1 MIQMKKQLF
10 ILTFISITLLLKGQ
24 TVQPLNVHIPTSPQ
38 AEAFQKFG
46 DIAINYSTGTPNIS
60 IPLFEINHRGYKLPL
75 NLRYNPQPLKPGYNY
90 DVFGQGW
97 GLSINSCVSRSIE
110 YLPDETRDFK
120 LETDKLNLVYC
131 ASCDQSGDAANQLR
145 LDFSGYNFAHDK
157 FNVVLPNGSSFD
169 FIMEKDYGNN
179 LVYKVSDGRS
189 VKINCIWS
197 PGNIEKFIVT
207 DEDGV
212 QYTFNQGDKP
222 HILSGDLN
230 SSYYVSWQLTRID
243 LPNSSEPITIAY
255 TNTISSPIVACTEP
269 GLNMSGDM
277 HGVLVNG
284 MLLLARGYNLS
295 IPSSGPSYGYT
306 MKLPTS
312 ISYGAMNIEFQ
323 YGTTPREGA
332 SHLYMKELIVREGGS
347 LVRDIKMG
355 MSMKSSFAGGCAGP
369 YDLVKLDGV
378 CIWGSSSLVKP
389 QIYKCSYQSSDFSF
403 SGTDHW
409 GYLNYSNSNC
419 IANFNVYTEFEN
431 DAFNGYMTSF
441 QNLLTPIARTIPQNQ
456 FPYNE
461 FKLSKGGNRTPAG
474 PQAHGVLSRIIYP
487 TGGYTDLEFENHQIL
502 TSTDANGE
510 YISNSHNR
518 MPAQAGGFRIKK
530 ITNYNSDNTVATTMN
545 YRYGRVSGS
554 VPVVNQISN
563 HTGLGEPVVDPN
575 ILTYMNHSARSS
587 GGGMR
592 SDIARY
598 MVLGINERGDRIGIV
613 NPFIDFMG
621 NAFLWECNFSA
632 SNFRRILN
640 GRQPVIYPEVTV
652 YYGDTENQR
661 GCAGKTVY
669 KYDIWGDMGSV
680 KDLLS
685 GSYKDSLFFES
696 PSYYGNTIDYEK
708 KGYEYNKL
716 VEKNDYKF
724 ENNSFTL
731 VLSEKSKWNKQSI
744 MFLDYVHTNP
754 YPYSMP
760 AKYDLLSNYLTTK
773 MNFIGDS
780 KLSSK
785 ETISYTSDGSITAT
799 DSIFYNDRRQ
809 PYLKINVNSS
819 GTIIKNSFVY
829 PYVYYNGSSPAI
841 ISKLV
846 DKNIISPVIESKI
859 EVTNSNGVSTTA
871 GAKVDYAEFNN
882 GITIAPT
889 AAYQLE
895 LKTSGNEYAL
905 QNQINYY
912 TANGNPIEILS
923 KDGIYTTYL
932 WGYQDKYVI
941 AEIKNATYGAVKAA
955 LGYTDS
961 QMSTLFASTSPDMSL
976 INTLRTALPNTYITT
991 YTYGNQ
997 GVISS
1002 TTDPR
1007 GVSTYYEYDAFY
1019 RLSLARNDD
1028 NNIIGRNLYAYQ
1040 DASNN
1045 ASLTATVTP
1054 GAGSYTSGA
1063 TGTATLGSVTGGL
1076 GSYTYSWY
1084 LKNSAGSVL
1093 ASNLNT
1099 TSTSFSYT
1107 CSQTGVLTIQCVI
1120 TDNLTGGSATVS
1132 SNITVTSVTYSC
1144 NFTMQPGYS
1153 NMTNSIS
1160 CDNSTT
1166 TFYLTFSSSSTMQ
1179 LYTSYVVANICSNC
1193 RPSTQRGQ
1201 TFTSGGRTWSVV
1213 VDTNGDVRFILVNG
1227 SAFPAGSYL
1236 GTGTLTFSK

>member
-1 MIQMKKQLF
+1 MIQIKKQLF
-10 ILTFISITLLLKGQ
+10 ILTFISITLLLKSQ
-24 TVQPLNVHIPTSPQ
+24 VVQPLNVHIPTSPQ

-75 NLRYNPQPLKPGYNY
+75 NLKYNPQPLKPGYNY

-120 LETDKLNLVYC
+120 LETDKLSLGYC
-131 ASCDQSGDAANQLR
+131 ASCEPMDQSYAANQLR

-189 VKINCIWS
+189 VKINCMWS
-197 PGNIEKFIVT
+197 PGNIENFVVT

-212 QYTFNQGDKP
+212 QYTFDQGDKP
-222 HILSGDLN
+222 HMLSGALN
-230 SSYYVSWQLTRID
+230 SSYYVSWKLTRID
-243 LPNSSEPITIAY
+243 LPNSPDPITITY

-269 GLNMSGDM
+269 ALNMSGDM
-277 HGVLVNG
+277 HASPQLT
-284 MLLLARGYNLS
+284 RGYYFS
-295 IPSSGPSYGYT
+295 TPSSGSSYGYT

-323 YGTTPREGA
+323 YGTTPREGT

-369 YDLVKLDGV
+369 FDLVKLDGV
-378 CIWGSSSLVKP
+378 CIWGSSSVVKP
-389 QIYKCSYQSSDFSF
+389 QIYICNYQSSDFSF

-431 DAFNGYMTSF
+431 SVFNGYMSSF

-461 FKLSKGGNRTPAG
+461 FKLSKGGNREPAG
-474 PQAHGVLSRIIYP
+474 PQAHGVLSRIMYP
-487 TGGYTDLEFENHQIL
+487 TGGYTDLEFENHQML

-510 YISNSHNR
+510 YILNSQNR
-518 MPAQAGGFRIKK
+518 IQAQAGGFRIKK
-530 ITNYNSDNTVATTMN
+530 ITNYNSDNTVATIMN
-545 YRYGRVSGS
+545 YRYGSVSTN
-554 VPVVNQISN
+554 VPAVNQISA
-563 HTGLGEPVVDPN
+563 HSGVGEPVVDPN
-575 ILTYMNHSARSS
+575 ILTYMNHSARSTR
-587 GGGMR
+587 GGMR

-598 MVLGINERGDRIGIV
+598 MVLGINESRERVGIV

-621 NAFLWECNFSA
+621 EEFLWECNFTA

-640 GRQPVIYPEVTV
+640 GRQPVIYSEVTV

-680 KDLLS
+680 KDLLTA
-685 GSYKDSLFFES
+685 SYKDSLFFEA
-696 PSYYGNTIDYEK
+696 PSYYGNTIDYER

-724 ENNSFTL
+724 ENNSFIP

-754 YPYSMP
+754 YPYSM
-760 AKYDLLSNYLTTK
+760 AEKRDLLRDYFTTR
-773 MNFIGDS
+773 MNFLGDS

-799 DSIFYNDRRQ
+799 DSILYNDRRQ
-809 PYLKINVNSS
+809 PYLKINVNSI
-819 GTIIKNSFVY
+819 GNVTKNSFVY

-846 DKNIISPVIESKI
+846 DKNIISPVIESKT
-859 EVTNSNGVSTTA
+859 EVTNSNGVSTTTA
-871 GAKVDYAEFNN
+871 GGKVDYAEFNN
-882 GITIAPT
+882 GTTIAPAT
-889 AAYQLE
+889 AYQLE

-912 TANGNPIEILS
+912 TANSNPIEILS

-941 AEIKNATYGAVKAA
+941 AEIKNATYGTVKAA

-961 QMSTLFASTSPDMSL
+961 QMNTLFASTSPSMNV
-976 INTLRTALPNTYITT
+976 INALRTALPNAFVST

-1007 GVSTYYEYDAFY
+1007 GVSTYYGYDAFN

-1028 NNIIGRNLYAYQ
+1028 NNIIVRNLYAYQ
-1040 DASNN
+1040 DVPNTT
-1045 ASLTATVTP
+1045 SLTAAVTP

-1084 LKNSAGSVL
+1084 LKNSAGTVL

-1099 TSTSFSYT
+1099 TSTSFSYA
-1107 CSQTGVLTIQCVI
+1107 CSQTGILTIQCAI
-1120 TDNLTGGSATVS
+1120 TDNLTGSSATVS
-1132 SNITVTSVTYSC
+1132 ANITVTSVTYYC

-1160 CDNSTT
+1160 CNNSTT

-1179 LYTSYVVANICSNC
+1179 PYTAYLVANICPNC
-1193 RPSTQRGQ
+1193 RPSTSSKSQ
-1201 TFTSGGRTWSVV
+1201 TFTSGGRTWTVV
-1213 VDTNGDVRFILVNG
+1213 VDPNGDVRFILVNG